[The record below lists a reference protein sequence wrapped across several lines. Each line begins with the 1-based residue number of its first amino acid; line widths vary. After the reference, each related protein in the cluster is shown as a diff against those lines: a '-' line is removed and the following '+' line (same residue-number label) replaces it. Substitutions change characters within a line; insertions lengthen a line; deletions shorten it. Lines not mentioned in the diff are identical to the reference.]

1 MLRVIWQDP
10 IPQNSYLQG
19 LSEVERAQAEEGV
32 AAQGEDEGGYGDE
45 GEEGET
51 GEGGASQRAHAPAPP
66 AADAD
71 YARKVARELQTTVRY
86 WSDFLKVHIHPRSLH
101 TLERTNRGD
110 RFDCYAAGTEAFKA
124 DRAMED
130 ATDACRHFLE
140 VRLTPNRTRPID
152 RAPLSARVH
161 RNATC
166 CKGFTS
172 SSTPTLHGGAWP
184 SSCWNTFATTT
195 EPPQSSRLRLRS
207 AEGFLQPLTPPPPPL
222 PEEVRGAGRSTQP

>member
-1 MLRVIWQDP
+1 MLRARQDP

-19 LSEVERAQAEEGV
+19 LSEVERAQAEERV

-51 GEGGASQRAHAPAPP
+51 GEGDASQRAHAPTPP
-66 AADAD
+66 DAD
-71 YARKVARELQTTVRY
+71 YARKIARELQTTVRY

-140 VRLTPNRTRPID
+140 VRLTPDRNCPID
-152 RAPLSARVH
+152 RAPLSAPVH

-207 AEGFLQPLTPPPPPL
+207 AEGFLQPLTRPPPPPL
-222 PEEVRGAGRSTQP
+222 PEEVRGAARSTQP